1 MPISRHDPDAVLE
14 AFAAKGMYP
23 EGQSGP
29 VKIPGPAPAVVEHK
43 PGRRDFVAPSFTPP
57 GTWVVPCW
65 LASEANTGGARRA
78 AIGRKQAVK
87 SAIWRAIGPWWNV
100 FGPAGD
106 LVRAGQASLGKRAK
120 LPLIR
125 VTRLGGR
132 GLDRTN
138 LFMATKSVEDAL
150 AILMGCADA
159 WQAWRDSFYVTQLP
173 GVLWGVKVE
182 IFCNRNEAGP
192 PL

>member
-14 AFAAKGMYP
+14 AFAANGMYP
-23 EGQSGP
+23 VGQSGP
-29 VKIPGPAPAVVEHK
+29 AKIPGPAPAVVEHK
-43 PGRRDFVAPSFTPP
+43 PGKRDFVAPSFTPP

-65 LASEANTGGARRA
+65 LASEANTGGTRRA

-87 SAIWRAIGPWWNV
+87 SAIWRAIGPGWRI

-106 LVRAGQASLGKRAK
+106 LVRAGQASLGKRTK

-138 LFMATKSVEDAL
+138 LFMATKAVEDAL
-150 AILMGCADA
+150 AILMGVDDA
-159 WQAWRDSFYVTQLP
+159 WQSWRDSFYVTQLP
-173 GVLWGVKVE
+173 GGLWGVKVE
-182 IFCNRNEAGP
+182 IFCNRNEAGG